1 MRSDPSETANVCPPA
16 HGMFPQMSGFDLNAS
31 TPQKVTKANRQARGR
46 QLCTPSVFESE
57 MSRTT
62 G

>member
-1 MRSDPSETANVCPPA
+1 
-16 HGMFPQMSGFDLNAS
+16 MFPQMSGFDLNAS